1 MVPVT
6 RGDAQFVIFYL
17 GDEEDNVRVKET
29 REIDLEELL
38 FHLDAGSSVFL
49 TMKPENESLSTLKEW
64 M

>member
-17 GDEEDNVRVKET
+17 GDEDDDIRVEET
-29 REIDLEELL
+29 QEINMEELL

-49 TMKPENESLSTLKEW
+49 TMKPENESL
-64 M
+64 